1 MGQGRSRLWD
11 RAGHEYGTGRS
22 RLRDG
27 TELVGAEGLDVGLG
41 PVNGTG
47 LEGGGL

>member
-1 MGQGRSRLWD
+1 MGQG
-11 RAGHEYGTGRS
+11 AGHVYGTRRT

-41 PVNGTG
+41 PVNGTELMGWG
-47 LEGGGL
+47 L